1 MQILCCIALC
11 AAVVCGAKLKD
22 KQQETVEDRIDKME
36 AGMLHMSA
44 KFNSMVRSVARIT
57 KHLKIEKD
65 GNKATPT
72 SNGTEI
78 NKPLLAKQMNDTDLE
93 ERVSTLEMQIV
104 SVLNDIETIEG
115 DQSVEDY
122 RLDEL
127 RVRSKPFRLMSHP

>member
-1 MQILCCIALC
+1 MRIVCCIVLWATL
-11 AAVVCGAKLKD
+11 VCGAKLKD
-22 KQQETVEDRIDKME
+22 KQQETVKDRIDKME

-44 KFNSMVRSVARIT
+44 KLNSLVRSVARIT

-65 GNKATPT
+65 GNKATQT

-93 ERVSTLEMQIV
+93 ERVSTLEMQMV

-115 DQSVEDY
+115 DQSVQDY

>member
-1 MQILCCIALC
+1 
-11 AAVVCGAKLKD
+11 
-22 KQQETVEDRIDKME
+22 ME

-93 ERVSTLEMQIV
+93 ERVSTLEMQMV
-104 SVLNDIETIEG
+104 SVLNNIDTIEG
-115 DQSVEDY
+115 DQSVQDY
-122 RLDEL
+122 RLDDL
-127 RVRSKPFRLMSHP
+127 RVRSKPFRLMSHL

>member
-1 MQILCCIALC
+1 MRIVCCIALC
-11 AAVVCGAKLKD
+11 ATLVCGAKLKD
-22 KQQETVEDRIDKME
+22 KQQETVKDRIDKME

-44 KFNSMVRSVARIT
+44 KLNSMVRSVARIT

-115 DQSVEDY
+115 DQSVQDY
-122 RLDEL
+122 RLDDL
-127 RVRSKPFRLMSHP
+127 RVRSKPFRLMSHL